1 MMSNDISD
9 IEARAQRF
17 FPGGP
22 GKPDRDRIQRE
33 LTLDFAA
40 LLMQRGDKTPDEVT
54 EQFGV
59 QYSGILAWLGDTRQ
73 DTMLIDAM
81 AMTGIDL
88 MHWLEE
94 RQQ

>member
-1 MMSNDISD
+1 MSDGISD

-22 GKPDRDRIQRE
+22 GTIDKDHVQRE
-33 LTLDFAA
+33 LTLDFIAA
-40 LLMQRGDKTPDEVT
+40 LQQRGDKTPDEIT
-54 EQFGV
+54 KQFGV

-73 DTMLIDAM
+73 DMMLIDAM

-88 MHWLEE
+88 SHWLEE
-94 RQQ
+94 KQ